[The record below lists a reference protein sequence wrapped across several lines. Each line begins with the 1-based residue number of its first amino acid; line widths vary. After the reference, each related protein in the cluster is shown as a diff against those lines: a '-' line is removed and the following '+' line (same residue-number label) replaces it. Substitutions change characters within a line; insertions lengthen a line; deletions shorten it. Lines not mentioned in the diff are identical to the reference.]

1 MTESGCPFSS
11 PNEAGTLEALHLND
25 LLGFPA
31 SSPPVPKRVKGH
43 QLDRP
48 VPVIVLGALNVLRF
62 VIPIREVLVIVR

>member
-25 LLGFPA
+25 LLGFRT
-31 SSPPVPKRVKGH
+31 SSPLVPERVEGRELKPV
-43 QLDRP
+43 
-48 VPVIVLGALNVLRF
+48 VPVMVLGVLNVFRF